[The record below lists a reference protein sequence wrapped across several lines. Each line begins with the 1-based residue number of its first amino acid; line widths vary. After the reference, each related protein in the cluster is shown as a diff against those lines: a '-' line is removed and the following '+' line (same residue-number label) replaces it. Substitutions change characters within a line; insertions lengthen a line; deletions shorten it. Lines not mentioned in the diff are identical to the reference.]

1 MIDAARRP
9 TDSIHPVYFPRI
21 FRRFLE
27 AAANVRRY
35 LICARPPAVPA
46 GWMIDHPGI
55 LTQTARLR
63 QSSFPPIRL
72 MTKARMKRAS
82 LFLFEELGAT
92 ERERE
97 ETKETDRPDVFINF
111 YGCVL
116 AGEAICAIRGV
127 EGRREGAALLARL
140 KPLLSPSLPAWHF
153 GKGRNLGP
161 PAGRAA
167 RYYPGRGWESV
178 PPSEGI
184 CNGYTR
190 RTTNTTFAIPPTRIH
205 PRRFFRSLDML
216 LHSRSE
222 LTLYLEK
229 TEREREEGREGEKVC
244 LPTPRVCARGKRGAF
259 FSPPSR
265 GRNAEKRFPRC
276 LRNLREPDFVN
287 RTVFR
292 DGRRGEG
299 RSKERDRSGAKIPQG
314 QLIGG
319 GGRLG

>member
-190 RTTNTTFAIPPTRIH
+190 RTTNTTFAIPPQRESILDD
-205 PRRFFRSLDML
+205 FSARSICC
-216 LHSRSE
+216 SI
-222 LTLYLEK
+222 
-229 TEREREEGREGEKVC
+229 
-244 LPTPRVCARGKRGAF
+244 RGA
-259 FSPPSR
+259 S
-265 GRNAEKRFPRC
+265 
-276 LRNLREPDFVN
+276 
-287 RTVFR
+287 
-292 DGRRGEG
+292 
-299 RSKERDRSGAKIPQG
+299 
-314 QLIGG
+314 
-319 GGRLG
+319 

>member
-116 AGEAICAIRGV
+116 AAEAICAIRGV

-205 PRRFFRSLDML
+205 PRRFFRSLA
-216 LHSRSE
+216 RSLRYAAPFE
-222 LTLYLEK
+222 ERVNSLFGK
-229 TEREREEGREGEKVC
+229 DRERERGRE
-244 LPTPRVCARGKRGAF
+244 RGRESLFAHATGVRERKTRCVFFPSLSRKKRGETF
-259 FSPPSR
+259 PTLSP
-265 GRNAEKRFPRC
+265 
-276 LRNLREPDFVN
+276 
-287 RTVFR
+287 
-292 DGRRGEG
+292 
-299 RSKERDRSGAKIPQG
+299 
-314 QLIGG
+314 
-319 GGRLG
+319 

>member
-140 KPLLSPSLPAWHF
+140 KPLLSPVGISVKVEILDPPRAEQLAIILAGVGSRCLLPKGFVMGTRVEQRTRPLRFLHNENPSSTIFPLARYAAPFEERVNSLF
-153 GKGRNLGP
+153 GKDR
-161 PAGRAA
+161 
-167 RYYPGRGWESV
+167 
-178 PPSEGI
+178 
-184 CNGYTR
+184 
-190 RTTNTTFAIPPTRIH
+190 
-205 PRRFFRSLDML
+205 
-216 LHSRSE
+216 
-222 LTLYLEK
+222 
-229 TEREREEGREGEKVC
+229 ERERGRE
-244 LPTPRVCARGKRGAF
+244 RGRESLFAHATGVRERKTRCVF
-259 FSPPSR
+259 FPPSR